1 MPSRPRRRPP
11 PEPPPSGKRR
21 WKLGRRQEEADV
33 RSSNGRLPATLADEQ
48 ERLIIEALA
57 DLRNRDVREVM
68 TPRMDVVILK
78 IPVHVEDVARAVRES
93 GHSSFPVVHDDLDD
107 LVGVL
112 FVTDLFRTRHPSSQE
127 PLPSLSPIDISR
139 RVRPAHVVP
148 ESRGILDTLAE
159 MRAQRK
165 AFAVVVDEYG
175 GIAGVLTVKD
185 LLEPL
190 VGDLHDEFDQDEGEI
205 VRVDASRWLI
215 DGRTSPDDVRERLGI
230 DVPEGE
236 YVTLGGYPLRRLRS
250 HPRGGGGH
258 LHGRMGPASLR
269 DGQAPGRQ
277 GLGAALVAAPG
288 RQRQRGREPSPR
300 GRAATRPGLPSRRP
314 SATAG
319 KLAAPGSTGCGA
331 VWLARSRSG
340 RRGPRFKSGQ
350 PDQ

>member
-1 MPSRPRRRPP
+1 VSSRPRRRPP
-11 PEPPPSGKRR
+11 PEPPPSGKR
-21 WKLGRRQEEADV
+21 WWQIGRRQEDTDA
-33 RSSNGRLPATLADEQ
+33 RSTNGRHPASLADEQ

-68 TPRMDVVILK
+68 TPRLDVVPLK

-190 VGDLHDEFDQDEGEI
+190 VGDLNDEFDQDEGEI

-215 DGRTSPDDVRERLGI
+215 DGRTSPDDVRDRLGI

-236 YVTLGGYPLRRLRS
+236 YVTLGGYLFDAFGHIPEEGEVISTGGWDLRVFEMEKRRVAKVLAQRS
-250 HPRGGGGH
+250 
-258 LHGRMGPASLR
+258 
-269 DGQAPGRQ
+269 
-277 GLGAALVAAPG
+277 
-288 RQRQRGREPSPR
+288 SPH
-300 GRAATRPGLPSRRP
+300 RAASGN
-314 SATAG
+314 G
-319 KLAAPGSTGCGA
+319 TGRVAEG
-331 VWLARSRSG
+331 SRSDPTRTPAPTPLG
-340 RRGPRFKSGQ
+340 DSR
-350 PDQ
+350 